1 MKRARLALGD
11 AKPVVPAAAPAAAPA
26 PPAVEPAATSTRPEA
41 SAEPGAVQTLA
52 VREVLGLS
60 LRLLPLLPL
69 PSTILCVRV
78 EGFDAGGG
86 LVVLT
91 TSRLAYEAARARRHP
106 VFVGGELAELALAA
120 EHDRVYPPQLAA
132 WCVRKLEDPAWR
144 LSRAVAFGGMTM
156 PSTGL
161 PPGEWT
167 LEQVTRKVGLRVLWA
182 GCGDE
187 LPVEIGGP
195 PAPATGEARAA

>member
-1 MKRARLALGD
+1 MKRRAPIAGADMLAPL
-11 AKPVVPAAAPAAAPA
+11 AATEPGAPA
-26 PPAVEPAATSTRPEA
+26 PPAVEPAATSAHPEA
-41 SAEPGAVQTLA
+41 SADLGAVQTLA
-52 VREVLGLS
+52 VREASGLS

-69 PSTILCVRV
+69 PSTILCARV

-91 TSRLAYEAARARRHP
+91 TSRLAYEAARARRCP

-120 EHDRVYPPQLAA
+120 EHDRVYPPQLAG

-144 LSRAVAFGGMTM
+144 LSRAVAFGGM

-161 PPGEWT
+161 PPSEWT

-187 LPVEIGGP
+187 LPVDLGGP
-195 PAPATGEARAA
+195 PSAGEARAA